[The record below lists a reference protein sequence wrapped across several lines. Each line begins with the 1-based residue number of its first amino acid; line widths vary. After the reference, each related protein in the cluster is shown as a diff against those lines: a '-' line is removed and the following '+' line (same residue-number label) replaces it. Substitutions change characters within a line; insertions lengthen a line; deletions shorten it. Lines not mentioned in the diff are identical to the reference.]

1 MFRNFLDEEKE
12 IREREDLVKDNCFNI
27 ILFLKK

>member
-12 IREREDLVKDNCFNI
+12 IREGEDLVKDNCFNI